1 MRYTGL
7 LLLLL
12 TTLPNSANAQQP
24 RSERRTGCCKPY
36 AVSDIN
42 PANIF
47 EGHTNI
53 LELGGKFK
61 IKRLFF
67 RVGYRQRDH
76 YEPLQPNRHSQKYA
90 VASCG
95 IWF

>member
-1 MRYTGL
+1 MRYAGL

-12 TTLPNSANAQQP
+12 TTLVYPTNAQQP
-24 RSERRTGCCKPY
+24 RSERRSSCCKPY
-36 AVSDIN
+36 AVSDIR

-47 EGHTNI
+47 EGYTNKI
-53 LELGGKFK
+53 ELGGKFK
-61 IKRLFF
+61 IKRIFF
-67 RVGYRQRDH
+67 QVSFQQCDTYQ
-76 YEPLQPNRHSQKYA
+76 PLQPTRHTQKYA